1 MPDLVAQ
8 GRDSKERWRRTLD
21 DGTQQMIGRDANIL
35 SVTWD
40 SLISRHHIEV
50 SVSGTTLLVKS
61 LDEARNPVFFHGR
74 PRDQFSVETGEHF
87 VIGNTTF
94 LWSDTDGDIHDRT
107 TPAVTEKTFSFA
119 ELKRAKF
126 RNADQRIDAL
136 SRLPEMLA
144 GVVSDSELF
153 IRLVNVLLTAIPES
167 TEAAIMAAN
176 IPDHLEVLHW
186 DRRRNDG
193 EAFSASERLIR
204 KAVDQLESTVHIW
217 ESAVRDSSFTQ
228 TGNADWAF
236 CVPLRGT
243 ACPGWAIYVTGCFA
257 DSTRSSDA
265 QSLRDDVKFTE
276 LCAATL
282 QHHFETRLVERRQ
295 SSLRPFFSPVV
306 LDALAG
312 KAPEE
317 LLEPREAKVTV
328 LFCDLRGFSRSSEL
342 AADDLLG
349 LLKRVSQALGIMT
362 HHILSEGGVVGDFHG
377 DAAMGFWGWPIPSED
392 DVARACRAALAI
404 RDAFEAAGSQDET
417 LSGFKA
423 GIGMATG
430 RAVAGGIGSVDQIKV
445 TVFGPVVNLA
455 SRLEGL
461 TRQLHAAVLV
471 DQTTAESIRT
481 NVSPAVARIRRVA
494 RVRPFGLKHAEDVH
508 ELLPP
513 ADISDDA
520 SLNDEQIANYE
531 AAVTALIDG
540 HWDLAME
547 QLHLV
552 PASDRVKDFLTVYI
566 AQHQRTPPPDWDG
579 VIPIDRK

>member
-8 GRDSKERWRRTLD
+8 GRDPKQRWRRTIEE
-21 DGTQQMIGRDANIL
+21 GSRQIIGRDAETL
-35 SVTWD
+35 TVAWD
-40 SLISRHHIEV
+40 PLLSRHHVEV
-50 SVSGTTLLVKS
+50 SVSGKTLRVTQLPDAK
-61 LDEARNPVFFHGR
+61 NPVFYHGR
-74 PRDQFSVETGEHF
+74 SRQQFSLAAGEHF

-94 LWSDTDGDIHDRT
+94 TWLESTDDLSVRT

-144 GVVSDSELF
+144 GVASDSELF
-153 IRLVNVLLTAIPES
+153 VRLVNVLLTAIPES
-167 TEAAIMAAN
+167 MEAAIVA
-176 IPDHLEVLHW
+176 ISDSEPLEVLHW
-186 DRRRNDG
+186 DQRRNDG
-193 EAFSASERLIR
+193 EPFSASERLIR
-204 KAVDQLESTVHIW
+204 KAVDNLESVVHIW
-217 ESAVRDSSFTQ
+217 EHAAEDVKFTQ

-236 CVPLRGT
+236 CVPLRGN
-243 ACPGWAIYVTGCFA
+243 ACPGWALYVSGCFLQA
-257 DSTRSSDA
+257 REPDP

-276 LCAATL
+276 LCASTL
-282 QHHFETRLVERRQ
+282 QHHFETRMIERRQ
-295 SSLRPFFSPVV
+295 SSLRPFFSPIV

-312 KAPEE
+312 KEPEE
-317 LLEPREAKVTV
+317 LLQPQETKVTV
-328 LFCDLRGFSRSSEL
+328 LFCDLQGFSRSSEQ

-349 LLKRVSQALGIMT
+349 LLNRVSQALGIMT
-362 HHILSEGGVVGDFHG
+362 HHILREGGVVGDFHG
-377 DAAMGFWGWPIPSED
+377 DAAMGFWGWPIPAED

-404 RDAFEAAGSQDET
+404 RDAFEAAGTVDEA

-471 DQTTAESIRT
+471 DQATAEAIRT
-481 NVSPAVARIRRVA
+481 DVSPATARIRRVA
-494 RVRPFGLKHAEDVH
+494 RVRPYGMNHAEDVH

-513 ADISDDA
+513 ASRPGALTDK
-520 SLNDEQIANYE
+520 QIATYE
-531 AAVTALIDG
+531 TAVSALIDG
-540 HWDLAME
+540 RWDEAFE
-547 QLHLV
+547 RLHEV
-552 PASDRVKDFLTVYI
+552 PASDRVKDFLTVFI
-566 AQHQRTPPPDWDG
+566 AQHDRTPPPNWDG
-579 VIPIDRK
+579 VIAMKRK

>member
-8 GRDSKERWRRTLD
+8 GRDSKERWRRTLV
-21 DGTQQMIGRDANIL
+21 DGTTQTIGRDAKSL

-40 SLISRHHIEV
+40 ELISRAHVEV
-50 SVSGTTLLVKS
+50 MVKGTLLLVKA
-61 LDEARNPVFFHGR
+61 LDEAKNPVCFRGR
-74 PRDQFSVETGEHF
+74 VREQFSVETGEHF

-94 LWSDTDGDIHDRT
+94 LWSDSDGDIADRV

-144 GVVSDSELF
+144 GVASDSELF
-153 IRLVNVLLTAIPES
+153 VRLVNVVLAAIPES
-167 TEAAIMAAN
+167 TEAAIISGVNPAQL
-176 IPDHLEVLHW
+176 DVLYW

-193 EAFSASERLIR
+193 EQFSASERLIR
-204 KAVDQLESTVHIW
+204 KAVDQMESIVHIW
-217 ESAVRDSSFTQ
+217 EASARDNGFTQ
-228 TGNADWAF
+228 TGNSDWAF

-243 ACPGWAIYVTGCFA
+243 ACPGWAIYVTGCFV
-257 DSTRSSDA
+257 DSSHSSDPH
-265 QSLRDDVKFTE
+265 SLRDDVKFTE

-282 QHHFETRLVERRQ
+282 QHHFETKLVERRQ

-312 KAPEE
+312 KDPQE

-377 DAAMGFWGWPIPSED
+377 DAAMGFWGWPIPTED

-404 RDAFEAAGSQDET
+404 RDAFEAAGSQDDT

-481 NVSPAVARIRRVA
+481 NVSPTVARIRRVA
-494 RVRPFGLKHAEDVH
+494 RVRPFGMNHAEDVH

-513 ADISDDA
+513 SNGEATLTDD
-520 SLNDEQIANYE
+520 QIAIYE
-531 AAVTALIDG
+531 SAVTSLIDG
-540 HWDLAME
+540 RWDEAFE
-547 QLHLV
+547 QLHQV

-566 AQHQRTPPPDWDG
+566 AQHQRTPPPNWDG
-579 VIPIDRK
+579 VIPMDRK